1 MASWHPYNRNGLTG
15 TMCLRYEGFSRL
27 FCVLLVR
34 PLPNTGADGRISACK
49 ARFTSFLQLAGRLP
63 VGHRRF
69 PVRFQCAQ
77 QPAPVRFQHR
87 INRLAPLIALA
98 CLFPR
103 MRFLTLAF
111 DLFNSRQSFYI
122 LCPLRDT
129 DADSLQGF
137 PRYTSL
143 HHPLANVSKS
153 RGQIRYSE
161 GAFFGC
167 TCFSKGGCFPLKSTI
182 PRFDMIGHWERQY
195 REGGLDALSWGSPS
209 RHNKMKKNQS
219 PEATSQSSKNDARSR
234 EELLEE
240 LNFFRMENADLKK
253 LEVLAQTKK
262 QAAHESERKSCLS

>member
-98 CLFPR
+98 CLFPTYALLAARLRSLQFPPKRFTSFALSGIQTPILCKGFHNIHRFITPSR
-103 MRFLTLAF
+103 MYQNREGKYVIQRG
-111 DLFNSRQSFYI
+111 LFSTEINISGDRHPRLVYRECNADGVGRNPARSAYPAHLSRQRSI
-122 LCPLRDT
+122 PDRRAGRLEAEAPLGK
-129 DADSLQGF
+129 L
-137 PRYTSL
+137 
-143 HHPLANVSKS
+143 
-153 RGQIRYSE
+153 
-161 GAFFGC
+161 
-167 TCFSKGGCFPLKSTI
+167 
-182 PRFDMIGHWERQY
+182 
-195 REGGLDALSWGSPS
+195 GLTGPCAAAAGRPS
-209 RHNKMKKNQS
+209 
-219 PEATSQSSKNDARSR
+219 A
-234 EELLEE
+234 
-240 LNFFRMENADLKK
+240 
-253 LEVLAQTKK
+253 
-262 QAAHESERKSCLS
+262 